1 MKHRLNIN
9 FVAHVGQ
16 RQSFASYLNS
26 YEQAVKR
33 LFDDIVSGK
42 ESVDLIAPPLLF
54 LMRHSLEL
62 GYKFTLWE
70 LHQINEDAYNLK
82 AYGNHKL
89 PDLHAALRVQHAKAI
104 AKYDLPDSH
113 IENFNDYCMKT
124 EAAMKIFDQLDFD
137 SFSFRYPL
145 DKKGSPNLPH

>member
-70 LHQINEDAYNLK
+70 LHQINEDAYNLTRI
-82 AYGNHKL
+82 
-89 PDLHAALRVQHAKAI
+89 HAVEKR
-104 AKYDLPDSH
+104 P
-113 IENFNDYCMKT
+113 
-124 EAAMKIFDQLDFD
+124 
-137 SFSFRYPL
+137 
-145 DKKGSPNLPH
+145 PNGE